1 MAVGSDQRQA
11 LAFGD
16 EQDAVQ
22 VVADVVHRH
31 REVDLGDQVLQRL
44 LRHAEHRPEIGRL
57 LHQREVVGRHR
68 LQREAAL
75 AAGQRQLRLRCRQ
88 RHRLIRRHRAQDV
101 DQLSRPDRGREVA
114 RIAAK
119 LGAGADL
126 DLEVAG
132 RELDR
137 AAGLANEHVGE
148 DRQRVPTLDDS
159 RDGLQRTQEFFLCCF
174 QDNHFNL
181 LNWS

>member
-1 MAVGSDQRQA
+1 MSCTAIAKWTCAIRFFSVFCGTLNIGPKS
-11 LAFGD
+11 
-16 EQDAVQ
+16 
-22 VVADVVHRH
+22 ADSCTS
-31 REVDLGDQVLQRL
+31 GK
-44 LRHAEHRPEIGRL
+44 
-57 LHQREVVGRHR
+57 VVGRHR

-75 AAGQRQLRLRCRQ
+75 AAGESELGLRRRQ
-88 RHRLIRRHRAQDV
+88 RHRLVRRHRAQDV

-114 RIAAK
+114 RIAAE
-119 LGAGADL
+119 LGARPHL

-137 AAGLANEHVGE
+137 SAGLANEHVGE

-159 RDGLQRTQEFFLCCF
+159 RDGLQRAQEFFLCCF
-174 QDNHFNL
+174 QDNHVNL